1 MGSKSREPIV
11 DIKYDVLEVG
21 DIVRVK
27 HRVLGRRK
35 LQNSWGD
42 KKWIVIE
49 KLGDNAVYRIKN
61 NECVKSE
68 NIINLKRVIE

>member
-1 MGSKSREPIV
+1 MKEVERIIRESKSREPIV

-21 DIVRVK
+21 DIVRVILY
-27 HRVLGRRK
+27 RVLGRMK

-49 KLGDNAVYRIKN
+49 QLGDNAVYRIKN
-61 NECVKSE
+61 NECVW
-68 NIINLKRVIE
+68 